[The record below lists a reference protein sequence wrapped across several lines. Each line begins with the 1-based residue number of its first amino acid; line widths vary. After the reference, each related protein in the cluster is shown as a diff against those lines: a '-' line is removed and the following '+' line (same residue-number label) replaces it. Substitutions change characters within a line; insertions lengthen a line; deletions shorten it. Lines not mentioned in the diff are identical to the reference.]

1 MSATSG
7 RLVSGTASG
16 PPVCLFAHFAPDRRL
31 SASVLHYIAQLVRCG
46 LSVHVALS
54 GMDRLADED
63 REILDILGVTAHPRP
78 NRGLDFGAWQHL
90 IRIGCARD
98 AAFVLLANDSV
109 FGPVAELQPIFAM
122 MQARSH
128 DVWGMVESH
137 EVSWHLQSWFIC
149 LTAASLARPALARV
163 FALPF
168 EEMSKAEIILH
179 GEIGLGTAIRA
190 EGLSWGACLPDR
202 RQGLRRLVAVN
213 PMHVDWISVLACG
226 RVPFIKVELLRDN
239 PARIPWLQSWPRR
252 LARHRG
258 FPEAWIR
265 DRIDPIGAGLSGS
278 SLRMRLL
285 YLLLTRDRIA
295 ALGALFRKAGR

>member
-1 MSATSG
+1 MSATLD
-7 RLVSGTASG
+7 RLVSGAASG
-16 PPVCLFAHFAPDRRL
+16 QPVCLFAHFAPGRRL
-31 SASVLHYIAQLVRCG
+31 SVSVLHYLRQLVGCG

-63 REILDILGVTAHPRP
+63 REVLDAVGVAAYPRP
-78 NRGLDFGAWQHL
+78 NQGLDFGAWQHL
-90 IRIGCARD
+90 IRIGCARN
-98 AAFVLLANDSV
+98 AAFVVLANDSV
-109 FGPVAELQPIFAM
+109 FGPVVELQPIFAT

-137 EVSWHLQSWFIC
+137 ELSWHLQSWFIC
-149 LTAASLARPALARV
+149 LTAASLARPAVARV

-168 EEMSKAEIILH
+168 EQMSKAEIILH

-213 PMHVDWISVLACG
+213 PMHVDWVSVLACG

-239 PARIPWLQSWPRR
+239 PARIPWLRSWPRR
-252 LARHRG
+252 LARHPS
-258 FPEAWIR
+258 FPEAWILE
-265 DRIDPIGAGLSGS
+265 RIDPVPAGRPGS

-285 YLLLTRDRIA
+285 YLLLTRDRIP
-295 ALGALFRKAGR
+295 ALGALFQ